1 MIDRRSGTT
10 KGYYILVTP
19 AKNEENNLP
28 DVAGSVIKQT
38 MKPKLW
44 VIVDDGSTDGTPI
57 IIKNLESK
65 YEWIRSIRLPQRA
78 RDITFHYA
86 YVCKRGFDYTIGY
99 CEENSIDYEFI
110 GLLDADTVLEEKYFE
125 KLINEFKKDRNLGIA
140 SGSVY
145 YDINGKPQ
153 RDKSNE
159 NLPRGT
165 GRLWIKDCFLDSERY
180 LVEPAPDSISNVK
193 AILYG
198 WKIKQFKHIV
208 AIQKRW
214 TGSAEGLWKGY
225 KIKGGVS
232 YYVNKHPLLV
242 LLNTIY
248 FAAKKPYYT
257 GIAFLYGYLISV
269 FKRKEKIDDEEIRDY
284 YWNTRLRE
292 VIQSSLHLI
301 KKGIWRK

>member
-1 MIDRRSGTT
+1 M
-10 KGYYILVTP
+10 
-19 AKNEENNLP
+19 N
-28 DVAGSVIKQT
+28 
-38 MKPKLW
+38 
-44 VIVDDGSTDGTPI
+44 
-57 IIKNLESK
+57 
-65 YEWIRSIRLPQRA
+65 
-78 RDITFHYA
+78 
-86 YVCKRGFDYTIGY
+86 
-99 CEENSIDYEFI
+99 
-110 GLLDADTVLEEKYFE
+110 
-125 KLINEFKKDRNLGIA
+125 RNLGIA

-153 RDKSNE
+153 WDKSNE

-165 GRLWIKDCFLDSERY
+165 GRLWLKDCFLDTGGY
-180 LVEPAPDSISNVK
+180 QVEPSPDSISNVK
-193 AILYG
+193 AVLYG

-257 GIAFLYGYLISV
+257 GIAFLYGYLMSV

-284 YWNTRLRE
+284 YWNTRLKE
-292 VIQSSLHLI
+292 YKNVLV
-301 KKGIWRK
+301 KKLKGR